1 MENLILLLL
10 LAPAYVEAVRSPL
23 RKKRA
28 LMRARQQVETTYKDP
43 LAGLFSKDYMLI
55 EHQDFSAVDLGK
67 YPFSG
72 MALNR
77 RPTIF
82 EKIAGILWYPSGFI
96 TTLVPPAYVSGNLSE
111 PNITPFL
118 LWWAFLVYLLQL
130 RSIAEDSIDAEIK
143 SFEQAALTSKARA

>member
-28 LMRARQQVETTYKDP
+28 LMHARRQVETTYKDP
-43 LAGLFSKDYMLI
+43 LAGPFSKNYMLI
-55 EHQDFSAVDLGK
+55 EHQDFSAIDLEG

-72 MALNR
+72 VLLNR

-82 EKIAGILWYPSGFI
+82 EKIASILWYPSGFI
-96 TTLVPPAYVSGNLSE
+96 AALVPPAYVSGNFSE
-111 PNITPFL
+111 PNIAPFL
-118 LWWAFLVYLLQL
+118 LWWAFLIYLLQV

-143 SFEQAALTSKARA
+143 SFEQAALTSKARP